1 MVEAFAVRGEL
12 GLVSRLQVGNLGQG
26 CGLCSHGE
34 ISLIRRSM
42 TSSDFDEIGDELGEF
57 GEDLDTGGVLIDD
70 LSWRVEKLR
79 LEEQNTK
86 RFLRAQPRFLSY
98 EDCRRWVQG
107 WGKRWESKEDWR
119 TWIAMGEKRNAYIP
133 SRPDEYY
140 RRLGQWISWE
150 HFLGVE
156 KNEDEDK

>member
-1 MVEAFAVRGEL
+1 MTLVAIVVVLSVISSGQNAMVEAFVVRGDL
-12 GLVSRLQVGNLGQG
+12 GLVTRLQVGNLGRR
-26 CGLCSHGE
+26 CRLCPHGE
-34 ISLIRRSM
+34 LSLIRRSM
-42 TSSDFDEIGDELGEF
+42 TDGDLDEIGDELGDF

-133 SRPDEYY
+133 VCDEC
-140 RRLGQWISWE
+140 
-150 HFLGVE
+150 
-156 KNEDEDK
+156 N